1 MACQISLI
9 IPSSLHP
16 FIHPFIHSSLHP
28 FIHSSLHPFIPSSI
42 HPLILW
48 SLLPLIDWFFVLR
61 NERARIW
68 GVARGA
74 WPGQVLGSVPGVRP
88 SNFVLKSLL
97 FLIPFFFDFGSILGA
112 KMTPKIHEN
121 PLKITF
127 ESALQLRRVFDPI
140 FIDFSFDFRTPG
152 AVKT

>member
-9 IPSSLHP
+9 IP
-16 FIHPFIHSSLHP
+16 
-28 FIHSSLHPFIPSSI
+28 SSLHPFIPSSI

-68 GVARGA
+68 GAPRGA
-74 WPGQVLGSVPGVRP
+74 WPGQVLGPIPDTRP
-88 SNFVLKSLL
+88 YNFVLKSLL
-97 FLIPFFFDFGSILGA
+97 FLMPFFFDFGSILA
-112 KMTPKIHEN
+112 PKMASKIDQN

-127 ESALQLRRVFDPI
+127 ESALQLRRVFDPN
-140 FIDFSFDFRTPG
+140 FIDFSFDFRPPG